1 MILVWFGLVQ
11 RGGGTCGFW
20 RDKEK
25 VCESWREYRGS
36 LVDWRTRK
44 NQPMYTKDNDP
55 TTGRTASFIHLV
67 YHKLS
72 TLQFLSLFYISLSF
86 VHHFLFTKAKSTRQ
100 ALSLASCSSLCTLF
114 FMQNEH
120 PSC

>member
-1 MILVWFGLVQ
+1 VVWG
-11 RGGGTCGFW
+11 
-20 RDKEK
+20 DKER
-25 VCESWREYRGS
+25 VSEGWREYRGS
-36 LVDWRTRK
+36 VWSMVDWRTRK

-72 TLQFLSLFYISLSF
+72 GTLQFLSLFYISLSF
-86 VHHFLFTKAKSTRQ
+86 VHHFLFTKESTRQ
-100 ALSLASCSSLCTLF
+100 ALALSCSLSCTLF